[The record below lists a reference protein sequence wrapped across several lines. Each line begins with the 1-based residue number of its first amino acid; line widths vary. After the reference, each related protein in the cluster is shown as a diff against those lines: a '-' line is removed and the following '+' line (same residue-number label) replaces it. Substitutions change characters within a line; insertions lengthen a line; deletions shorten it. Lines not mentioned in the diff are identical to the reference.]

1 MLELSPQ
8 STMNS
13 GPSRPRPIRL
23 RRRLRGLSL
32 GFFNPR
38 GLKTL
43 DKPCPDSREWNG
55 STSPYHLLRVLTDN
69 NLDLCG
75 LGEIH
80 LKKSRDCNLF
90 QRQLDEASD
99 DLQLPRFTILW
110 GCAASH
116 GLGVVE
122 SHSGVAVVVRTD
134 LLEGGDLDIIDA
146 AVEKHRDGRLMV
158 LDFSWKG
165 HVARLCTV
173 YLPSADYKLQHDFVD
188 SKLEFVMATARLA
201 QIPVI
206 LMGDFNFVDNWRLD
220 RTCSRVAEEEKL
232 HGRGQAKPPSNW
244 LDEARW
250 PAKRMKAL
258 CDLYG
263 LVDVFRQ
270 LHHGRRGFTFFSANS
285 AARLDRIYVSE
296 SLFSHC
302 MGSLRVPLARKSDH
316 LPVMMELRALIESCP
331 GKKLPKARLG
341 FLQSEGLRAEWERW
355 LTEEEKLM
363 QGEEGQVLQ
372 ALHARLKQRM
382 VRKTMHL
389 NHAHKQEQA
398 PSPAEASAS
407 RSFQSAMDEVETE
420 ATGEALH
427 ALMASRR
434 NFTNALAQEDL
445 QREMQRRFK
454 WVRQGEKPSP
464 WLTQSLLRSQW
475 SPVAKRS
482 ISALRLSNGLLTR
495 DGPLMAAAVME
506 YWKSISTAPAVTD
519 ERREAQEEVLDSVRK
534 CVSERVSQ
542 ISAEQADLAGE
553 PVISMDTVKRV
564 GAEIDGGKAPGP
576 DGIPFLLWMKSL
588 PIIAGHLARVFTSIG
603 ETGLVP
609 KGFLDGMLKSLF
621 KGSPRIAPPL
631 DPTDVQNYR
640 PITLLNTDYR
650 LLGRI
655 LSSRATSI
663 LSSCIPSSHTAF
675 LPGRLMGDNIL
686 LLQLLPSVLKLNS
699 HDSPLASSGVIAF
712 LDFKKAY
719 DTVDRAFLLQLM
731 GAFGFGEGMIK
742 WYRTL
747 LTETYTAASVN
758 GHVSASALLTGGI
771 RQGGCESCGGY
782 LPVPA
787 ALECVLSTCAAVGL
801 KVTSDS
807 MLYGDYFADDGHI
820 LLRSLDP
827 SDVALFKAKMHTF
840 ALATNQ
846 YLNLSKTKLMPIGQV
861 PRHLPSSVEGLSIV
875 SSATSLGVDF
885 TNDGSPPSDEA
896 WTELITKAEEKYQ
909 LISNLHL
916 SPFGRS
922 LAAGTY
928 GTSKLCHACE
938 FSGPLPPS
946 ISTSHDKAIRHLV
959 DLDIAPLSMLKSSEV
974 KKRSTM
980 PGIHSQAL
988 VGSPA
993 EGGFGVNPLEE
1004 HTRAR
1009 WFMQAHRY
1017 ILWMLGDPKATF
1029 QPKPLARLHFRMEQA
1044 KKKKMDYL
1052 LTTEEKLLLTIQPVR
1067 PLWIDLV
1074 TALLTK
1080 VNPTFHP
1087 VETLLTACHCSP
1099 GDAASGHLPSGTLPP
1114 GPLRRWCIAFA
1125 ALGPPLQSDSLRS
1138 MSTIFRLDPAATPAH
1153 RFVGSLALIAD
1164 IRSRYWKPFA
1174 RGQPLRLL
1182 DGLAT
1187 VKSVT
1192 RALIAPQLEW
1202 QRTRRLEQL
1211 SHSLSIV
1218 PSLLASP
1225 SLDEE
1230 YSALGKRMATL
1241 WKLRECPNQWKD
1253 VAWRIQYNGVRAAGG
1268 HDIPQSCSCG
1278 WAEGQGIGQGSSEEK
1293 KVKALACKAH
1303 VFGDC
1308 PVAQAVIRVL
1318 QAGLPPG
1325 LAPLLQ
1331 PSDIWLLRLPPS
1343 TIEHSINED
1352 VWSLVCSLALH
1363 AMNSGHSSL
1372 YVLSHQSPPLSR
1384 SDVVSR
1390 ASNKAVGWFSYLLA
1404 DVAASG
1410 SLPEEWKDLSRS
1422 HPFFHSVPSLDG
1434 AVSPSRRLAARLPA
1448 ALAVLPSEL

>member
-1 MLELSPQ
+1 
-8 STMNS
+8 
-13 GPSRPRPIRL
+13 
-23 RRRLRGLSL
+23 
-32 GFFNPR
+32 
-38 GLKTL
+38 
-43 DKPCPDSREWNG
+43 
-55 STSPYHLLRVLTDN
+55 
-69 NLDLCG
+69 
-75 LGEIH
+75 
-80 LKKSRDCNLF
+80 
-90 QRQLDEASD
+90 
-99 DLQLPRFTILW
+99 
-110 GCAASH
+110 
-116 GLGVVE
+116 
-122 SHSGVAVVVRTD
+122 
-134 LLEGGDLDIIDA
+134 
-146 AVEKHRDGRLMV
+146 
-158 LDFSWKG
+158 
-165 HVARLCTV
+165 
-173 YLPSADYKLQHDFVD
+173 
-188 SKLEFVMATARLA
+188 
-201 QIPVI
+201 
-206 LMGDFNFVDNWRLD
+206 
-220 RTCSRVAEEEKL
+220 
-232 HGRGQAKPPSNW
+232 
-244 LDEARW
+244 
-250 PAKRMKAL
+250 
-258 CDLYG
+258 
-263 LVDVFRQ
+263 
-270 LHHGRRGFTFFSANS
+270 
-285 AARLDRIYVSE
+285 
-296 SLFSHC
+296 
-302 MGSLRVPLARKSDH
+302 
-316 LPVMMELRALIESCP
+316 
-331 GKKLPKARLG
+331 
-341 FLQSEGLRAEWERW
+341 
-355 LTEEEKLM
+355 
-363 QGEEGQVLQ
+363 
-372 ALHARLKQRM
+372 
-382 VRKTMHL
+382 
-389 NHAHKQEQA
+389 
-398 PSPAEASAS
+398 
-407 RSFQSAMDEVETE
+407 
-420 ATGEALH
+420 
-427 ALMASRR
+427 
-434 NFTNALAQEDL
+434 
-445 QREMQRRFK
+445 
-454 WVRQGEKPSP
+454 
-464 WLTQSLLRSQW
+464 
-475 SPVAKRS
+475 
-482 ISALRLSNGLLTR
+482 
-495 DGPLMAAAVME
+495 MAAAVME

-1099 GDAASGHLPSGTLPP
+1099 GDVASGHLPSGTLPP

-1125 ALGPPLQSDSLRS
+1125 ALGPPFDHPLPRPCCHSC
-1138 MSTIFRLDPAATPAH
+1138 P
-1153 RFVGSLALIAD
+1153 
-1164 IRSRYWKPFA
+1164 PF
-1174 RGQPLRLL
+1174 
-1182 DGLAT
+1182 
-1187 VKSVT
+1187 
-1192 RALIAPQLEW
+1192 
-1202 QRTRRLEQL
+1202 
-1211 SHSLSIV
+1211 
-1218 PSLLASP
+1218 
-1225 SLDEE
+1225 
-1230 YSALGKRMATL
+1230 
-1241 WKLRECPNQWKD
+1241 C
-1253 VAWRIQYNGVRAAGG
+1253 
-1268 HDIPQSCSCG
+1268 
-1278 WAEGQGIGQGSSEEK
+1278 
-1293 KVKALACKAH
+1293 
-1303 VFGDC
+1303 
-1308 PVAQAVIRVL
+1308 
-1318 QAGLPPG
+1318 
-1325 LAPLLQ
+1325 
-1331 PSDIWLLRLPPS
+1331 WL
-1343 TIEHSINED
+1343 
-1352 VWSLVCSLALH
+1352 
-1363 AMNSGHSSL
+1363 
-1372 YVLSHQSPPLSR
+1372 
-1384 SDVVSR
+1384 
-1390 ASNKAVGWFSYLLA
+1390 
-1404 DVAASG
+1404 SG
-1410 SLPEEWKDLSRS
+1410 S
-1422 HPFFHSVPSLDG
+1422 HC
-1434 AVSPSRRLAARLPA
+1434 
-1448 ALAVLPSEL
+1448 

>member
-1 MLELSPQ
+1 M
-8 STMNS
+8 
-13 GPSRPRPIRL
+13 
-23 RRRLRGLSL
+23 

-55 STSPYHLLRVLTDN
+55 STSPYHLLHVLTDN

-80 LKKSRDCNLF
+80 LKKPRDCNLF

-99 DLQLPRFTILW
+99 DLQLPHFTILW

-116 GLGVVE
+116 GSGVAE

-134 LLEGGDLDIIDA
+134 LLEGGDLEIIDA
-146 AVEKHRDGRLMV
+146 AVERHRDGRLMV

-165 HVARLCTV
+165 HVVRLCTV
-173 YLPSADYKLQHDFVD
+173 YLPSAECRLQHDFVD
-188 SKLEFVMATARLA
+188 SRLEFVMASARLA
-201 QIPVI
+201 QVPVI

-220 RTCSRVAEEEKL
+220 RTCSRVAEEEKAK
-232 HGRGQAKPPSNW
+232 GRGQAKPPTNW

-258 CDLYG
+258 CELYG
-263 LVDVFRQ
+263 LVDVFRE

-285 AARLDRIYVSE
+285 AARLDRIYISE
-296 SLFSHC
+296 GLFSHC
-302 MGSLRVPLARKSDH
+302 MGSSRVPLARKSDH
-316 LPVMMELRALIESCP
+316 LPVMMELRALIETCP
-331 GKKLPKARLG
+331 GKKPPKARLG

-355 LTEEEKLM
+355 MVEEEKLM

-382 VRKTMHL
+382 VRKTMQL
-389 NHAHKQEQA
+389 NQAHKHEQG
-398 PSPAEASAS
+398 PSSTEGSAA
-407 RSFQSAMDEVETE
+407 RSFEEAMGEVEAE

-427 ALMASRR
+427 ALMECRR

-464 WLTQSLLRSQW
+464 WLTQSLSRSRW
-475 SPVAKRS
+475 SPIAKRS

-506 YWKSISTAPAVTD
+506 YWKSISAAPAVTD
-519 ERREAQEEVLDSVRK
+519 ERRDAQKEVLDSVRK
-534 CVSERVSQ
+534 CVSERASQ
-542 ISAEQADLAGE
+542 ISEEQANLAGD

-576 DGIPFLLWMKSL
+576 DGIPFLLWMKSM

-603 ETGLVP
+603 ETGTVP

-621 KGSPRIAPPL
+621 KGSARIVPPL

-699 HDSPLASSGVIAF
+699 RESPLASSGVIAF

-719 DTVDRAFLLQLM
+719 DTVDRSFLLQLM

-758 GHVSASALLTGGI
+758 GHVSASALLDGGI

-787 ALECVLSTCAAVGL
+787 ALECVLSTCEVVGL
-801 KVTSDS
+801 KVTADG

-827 SDVALFKAKMHTF
+827 SDIALFKAKMHTF

-846 YLNLSKTKLMPIGQV
+846 HLNLSKTKLLPIGQV

-875 SSATSLGVDF
+875 SSATSLGIDF
-885 TNDGSPPSDEA
+885 TNDITPPSDEA

-928 GTSKLCHACE
+928 GTSKLFHACE

-946 ISTSHDKAIRHLV
+946 ISASHDKAIRHLV
-959 DLDIAPLSMLKSSEV
+959 DLDLAPSSLLQNSEV
-974 KKRSTM
+974 KKKSTM
-980 PGIHSQAL
+980 PGIHTQAL

-1004 HTRAR
+1004 HSQAR

-1017 ILWMLGDPKATF
+1017 ILWTLGDPKASF
-1029 QPKPLARLHFRMEQA
+1029 QPKPVARLHFRMEQA
-1044 KKKKMDYL
+1044 KKKKMEYL
-1052 LTTEEKLLLTIQPVR
+1052 LTTEEKLLLMIQPVR

-1080 VNPTFHP
+1080 ANPAFHP
-1087 VETLLTACHCSP
+1087 VETLLTACHCTP
-1099 GDAASGHLPSGTLPP
+1099 GDAAKGRLPSGILPP

-1125 ALGPPLQSDSLRS
+1125 ALGPPLQNDALRS
-1138 MSTIFRLDPAATPAH
+1138 LSTILRLDPAATPAH
-1153 RFVGSLALIAD
+1153 RFAGSLALIAD
-1164 IRSRYWKPFA
+1164 IRARYWRPFG
-1174 RGQPLRLL
+1174 RGQRLRLL

-1192 RALIAPQLEW
+1192 RALLAPKIEW

-1211 SHSLSIV
+1211 NHSLSLV
-1218 PSLLASP
+1218 PSPPASP
-1225 SLDEE
+1225 DLEEE
-1230 YSALGKRMATL
+1230 YLAVGKRMAAL
-1241 WKLRECPNQWKD
+1241 WKLRECPNKWKD
-1253 VAWRIQYNGVRAAGG
+1253 IAWRIQYNGVRAAGG
-1268 HDIPQSCSCG
+1268 HDIPQACSCG
-1278 WAEGQGIGQGSSEEK
+1278 WAEGQGIGRGSSEDK
-1293 KVKALACKAH
+1293 RIKALACKAH
-1303 VFGDC
+1303 VFGGC
-1308 PVAQAVIRVL
+1308 PVAQAVIHVL
-1318 QAGLPPG
+1318 RAGLPSC

-1331 PSDIWLLRLPPS
+1331 PSDVWLLRLPPS
-1343 TIEHSINED
+1343 TIEHSMHEG

-1363 AMNSGHSSL
+1363 AINSGHSSL

-1384 SDVVSR
+1384 SDAVSR

-1404 DVAASG
+1404 DVAAAG
-1410 SLPEEWKDLSRS
+1410 FIPKEWKDLSTS
-1422 HPFFHSVPSLDG
+1422 HPFLHSMPSPDG
-1434 AVSPSRRLAARLPA
+1434 VIFPARRLAARLPA